1 MSEEILAKQ
10 TALAKY
16 SMSLASRAIHSL
28 VARSGTDEELLRG
41 SLDVMHRTQ
50 ALSPQDPISEHV
62 AVTLIRAAL
71 DQVRAE
77 EAERKQ

>member
-1 MSEEILAKQ
+1 MDEETLGTQ

-50 ALSPQDPISEHV
+50 ALSPQDPISEHL
-62 AVTLIRAAL
+62 AVTMIRAAL
-71 DQVRAE
+71 DELRAQ
-77 EAERKQ
+77 EADRG

>member
-1 MSEEILAKQ
+1 MSEETLAKQ

-16 SMSLASRAIHSL
+16 SMSLSTRAIQSL
-28 VARSGTDEELLRG
+28 VTRSGTDEELLRG

-50 ALSPQDPISEHV
+50 ALSAQDPISEHL
-62 AVTLIRAAL
+62 AVTMIRAAL

-77 EAERKQ
+77 KAARG

>member
-1 MSEEILAKQ
+1 MTEETLATQ

-16 SMSLASRAIHSL
+16 SMTLASRAIHSL

-50 ALSPQDPISEHV
+50 ALSPQDPISEHL
-62 AVTLIRAAL
+62 AVTMIRAAL
-71 DQVRAE
+71 DELRAQ
-77 EAERKQ
+77 EADRG